1 MSCFKFHYF
10 KKIISPKKIRQNVKL
25 TSENLP
31 KEFVDEIKTGNVE
44 KNVLIHMAD
53 KTIAV

>member
-10 KKIISPKKIRQNVKL
+10 KKIVSPKKITQNVKL
-25 TSENLP
+25 TGENLP
-31 KEFVDEIKTGNVE
+31 KEFFDKIKTGTVE